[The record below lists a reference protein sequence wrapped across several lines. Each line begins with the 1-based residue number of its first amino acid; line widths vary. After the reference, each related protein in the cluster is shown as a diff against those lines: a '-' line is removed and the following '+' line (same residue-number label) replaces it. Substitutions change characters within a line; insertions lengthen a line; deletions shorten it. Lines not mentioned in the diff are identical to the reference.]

1 MLVEKSVRE
10 ALVDYAK
17 GRKVVVLQFD
27 AKGRIDANL
36 LSDFFEDENNKYLVD
51 VPAVVNPEFES
62 AVQDMMK
69 GSEVIT
75 PAEEDVNEEPAES
88 EVEESESANDE
99 DGEEKQLPPPT
110 APELEKEE
118 VVPANNSKKKEYDP
132 EVLRKYVIEGKSNKE
147 IAELMGVSVGTI
159 KNWVHENGLTGFR
172 TRGGGRKEPQR
183 GYGYNSD
190 RHLCRSCR
198 YRDGLATARGGCNYL
213 AIVGH
218 SRGCSVEN
226 CNVYEKGKK
235 VTKKE
240 AMRLR
245 EV

>member
-1 MLVEKSVRE
+1 MLVEKSVKE
-10 ALVDYAK
+10 ALMDYAK
-17 GRKVVVLQFD
+17 GRKVVVLQCD
-27 AKGRIDANL
+27 EKGRIDANL
-36 LSDFFEDENNKYLVD
+36 LSDFLEEENNKYLVD
-51 VPAVVNPEFES
+51 VPAVIDPEFEA

-69 GSEVIT
+69 GSEMIVS
-75 PAEEDVNEEPAES
+75 NESDTDPEPIES
-88 EVEESESANDE
+88 KKDESDSMQDE
-99 DGEEKQLPPPT
+99 DGEENQLPPPT
-110 APELEKEE
+110 VPELEKEE

-132 EVLRKYVIEGKSNKE
+132 EVLRRYVIDGKSNKE
-147 IAELMGVSVGTI
+147 IAELMKVSVGTI
-159 KNWVHENGLTGFR
+159 KNWVYENGLTGFR

-183 GYGYNSD
+183 GDGDNSD

-218 SRGCSVEN
+218 SRGCNVEN

>member
-1 MLVEKSVRE
+1 MLVEKSVKE
-10 ALVDYAK
+10 ALMDYAK

-51 VPAVVNPEFES
+51 VPAVIDPEFES

-88 EVEESESANDE
+88 EVEETESANDE
-99 DGEEKQLPPPT
+99 DEEGEQLPPT
-110 APELEKEE
+110 SAPELEKEE
-118 VVPANNSKKKEYDP
+118 IVPANNSKKKEYDP
-132 EVLRKYVIEGKSNKE
+132 EVLRKYVLDGKSNKE
-147 IAELMGVSVGTI
+147 IAELMEVSVGTI

-172 TRGGGRKEPQR
+172 ARGGGRKEPQR

-213 AIVGH
+213 SIAGH
-218 SRGCSVEN
+218 SRGCSVDN
-226 CNVYEKGKK
+226 CNVYKKGKK

>member
-1 MLVEKSVRE
+1 MKSRRNQKRMNMN
-10 ALVDYAK
+10 LRMMRM
-17 GRKVVVLQFD
+17 GRK
-27 AKGRIDANL
+27 I
-36 LSDFFEDENNKYLVD
+36 S
-51 VPAVVNPEFES
+51 S
-62 AVQDMMK
+62 
-69 GSEVIT
+69 
-75 PAEEDVNEEPAES
+75 
-88 EVEESESANDE
+88 
-99 DGEEKQLPPPT
+99 PPPT

-132 EVLRKYVIEGKSNKE
+132 EVLRKYVLDGKSNKE
-147 IAELMGVSVGTI
+147 IAEMMKVSVGTI

-198 YRDGLATARGGCNYL
+198 YRDGLAATRGGCNYL

>member
-1 MLVEKSVRE
+1 MLVEKSVKE
-10 ALVDYAK
+10 ALMDYAK

-36 LSDFFEDENNKYLVD
+36 LSDFLEEENNKYLVD
-51 VPAVVNPEFES
+51 VPAVINPEFEA

-88 EVEESESANDE
+88 EVEEPESANDE
-99 DGEEKQLPPPT
+99 DGEENQLPPPS

-118 VVPANNSKKKEYDP
+118 IVPAKNSKKKEYDP
-132 EVLRKYVIEGKSNKE
+132 EVLRKYVLDGKSNKE
-147 IAELMGVSVGTI
+147 IAEMMKVSVGTI
-159 KNWVHENGLTGFR
+159 KNWVYENGLTGFR
-172 TRGGGRKEPQR
+172 MRGGKRKEPQHVD
-183 GYGYNSD
+183 GNNSD

-213 AIVGH
+213 SIAGH
-218 SRGCSVEN
+218 SRGCSVDN
-226 CNVYEKGKK
+226 CNVYERGKK

>member
-51 VPAVVNPEFES
+51 VPAVINPEFEA

-88 EVEESESANDE
+88 EADEPESANDE
-99 DGEEKQLPPPT
+99 DGEENQLPPPS

-118 VVPANNSKKKEYDP
+118 IVPAKNSKKKEYDP
-132 EVLRKYVIEGKSNKE
+132 EVLRKYVLDGKSNKE
-147 IAELMGVSVGTI
+147 IAEMMKVSVGTI
-159 KNWVHENGLTGFR
+159 KNWVYENGLTGFR
-172 TRGGGRKEPQR
+172 MRGGKRKEPQHVD
-183 GYGYNSD
+183 GNNSD

-213 AIVGH
+213 SIAGH
-218 SRGCSVEN
+218 SRGCSVDN
-226 CNVYEKGKK
+226 CNVYKKGKK

>member
-1 MLVEKSVRE
+1 MLVEKSVKE
-10 ALVDYAK
+10 ALIDYAK
-17 GRKVVVLQFD
+17 GRKVVVLQYD

-51 VPAVVNPEFES
+51 VPAVVNPEFEA

-69 GSEVIT
+69 GSEAIT
-75 PAEEDVNEEPAES
+75 PTEEDVNEETAES
-88 EVEESESANDE
+88 EVGEHESANDE
-99 DGEEKQLPPPT
+99 DGEENQLPPPS

-118 VVPANNSKKKEYDP
+118 IVPAKNSKKKEYDP
-132 EVLRKYVIEGKSNKE
+132 EVLRRYVIDGKSNKE
-147 IAELMGVSVGTI
+147 IAKLMEVSVGTI
-159 KNWVHENGLTGFR
+159 KNWVYENGLTGFR

-183 GYGYNSD
+183 GDGDNSD

-218 SRGCSVEN
+218 SRGCSVDN
-226 CNVYEKGKK
+226 CNVYKKGKK

>member
-51 VPAVVNPEFES
+51 VPAVIDPEFEA
-62 AVQDMMK
+62 AVQDMVK
-69 GSEVIT
+69 GSEIIML
-75 PAEEDVNEEPAES
+75 NEANTDPEPIES
-88 EVEESESANDE
+88 KTDESDSMQDE
-99 DGEEKQLPPPT
+99 DEEEKQLPPPT

-118 VVPANNSKKKEYDP
+118 IVPAKNSKKKEYDP
-132 EVLRKYVIEGKSNKE
+132 EVLRKYVLDGKSNKE
-147 IAELMGVSVGTI
+147 IAELMEVSVGTI
-159 KNWVHENGLTGFR
+159 KNWVYENGLTGFR

-183 GYGYNSD
+183 GDGDNSD
-190 RHLCRSCR
+190 WHLCRSCR

-218 SRGCSVEN
+218 SRGCNVEN
-226 CNVYEKGKK
+226 CNVYERGKK

-240 AMRLR
+240 AMRFR

>member
-1 MLVEKSVRE
+1 ML
-10 ALVDYAK
+10 D
-17 GRKVVVLQFD
+17 
-27 AKGRIDANL
+27 
-36 LSDFFEDENNKYLVD
+36 
-51 VPAVVNPEFES
+51 
-62 AVQDMMK
+62 
-69 GSEVIT
+69 
-75 PAEEDVNEEPAES
+75 
-88 EVEESESANDE
+88 
-99 DGEEKQLPPPT
+99 
-110 APELEKEE
+110 
-118 VVPANNSKKKEYDP
+118 
-132 EVLRKYVIEGKSNKE
+132 GKSNKE
-147 IAELMGVSVGTI
+147 IADLMEVSVGTI

-183 GYGYNSD
+183 GDGDNSD

-218 SRGCSVEN
+218 SRGCKVEE
-226 CNVYEKGKK
+226 CNVYERGKK

>member
-1 MLVEKSVRE
+1 MLVEKSVKE
-10 ALVDYAK
+10 ALMDYAK
-17 GRKVVVLQFD
+17 GRKVVVLQCSED
-27 AKGRIDANL
+27 GKMDANL
-36 LSDFFEDENNKYLVD
+36 LSDFLEYDNNKYLVD
-51 VPAVVNPEFES
+51 VPAVIDPEFEA
-62 AVQDMMK
+62 AVQDMVK
-69 GSEVIT
+69 GSEMIVS
-75 PAEEDVNEEPAES
+75 NEADAGPWQIES
-88 EVEESESANDE
+88 KTDESDSMQDE
-99 DGEEKQLPPPT
+99 DGEEEQLPPPT

-118 VVPANNSKKKEYDP
+118 IVPAKNSKKKEYDP
-132 EVLRKYVIEGKSNKE
+132 EVLRRYVIDGKSNKE
-147 IAELMGVSVGTI
+147 IAELMKVSVGTI
-159 KNWVHENGLTGFR
+159 KNWVYENGLTGFR

-218 SRGCSVEN
+218 SRGCRVEN

>member
-1 MLVEKSVRE
+1 MKSRQNPKWRN
-10 ALVDYAK
+10 LNLRMMRM
-17 GRKVVVLQFD
+17 GRK
-27 AKGRIDANL
+27 I
-36 LSDFFEDENNKYLVD
+36 S
-51 VPAVVNPEFES
+51 S
-62 AVQDMMK
+62 
-69 GSEVIT
+69 
-75 PAEEDVNEEPAES
+75 
-88 EVEESESANDE
+88 
-99 DGEEKQLPPPT
+99 PPS

-118 VVPANNSKKKEYDP
+118 IVPAKNSKKKEYDP
-132 EVLRKYVIEGKSNKE
+132 EVLRKYVLDGKSNKE
-147 IAELMGVSVGTI
+147 IAEMMKVSVGTI

-172 TRGGGRKEPQR
+172 TRGGKRKEPR
-183 GYGYNSD
+183 HVDGDNSD

-235 VTKKE
+235 ATKKE
-240 AMRLR
+240 VMRLR